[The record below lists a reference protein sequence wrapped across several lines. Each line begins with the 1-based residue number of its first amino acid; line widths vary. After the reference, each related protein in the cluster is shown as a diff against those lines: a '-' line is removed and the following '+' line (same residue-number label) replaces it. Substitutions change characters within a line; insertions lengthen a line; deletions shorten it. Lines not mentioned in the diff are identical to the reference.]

1 MELEKILEDLKTKRI
16 KKVIVDSDTFNEM
29 DDQYAIA
36 YAIGSDKM
44 DVVALNAAPFHND
57 RSTSFGDGMEKSYEE
72 ILRVLDHVEKVG
84 QYPVYKG
91 SPTRIDDDPE
101 FRPVDS
107 PAARAIIDAAH
118 KYDEIVYVLTT
129 GACTNVTSAVMLDPS
144 IKENICVIWLGGHC
158 LDFPDLGEFNLAQDY
173 AAGQILI
180 NTDVPLILL
189 PACDHGTSALVARLP
204 DMQGI
209 KGDSRACVFFRETLP
224 EEFNGD
230 YYENGW
236 ERVIW
241 DIAAPGVIA
250 VPEAYEFSIIPAPI
264 FGDDRTYAFDRTRHK
279 IIYMDKVDRDIVLG
293 DTFAA
298 IGTL

>member
-1 MELEKILEDLKTKRI
+1 MDLNKILDDVRSPRI

-36 YAIGSDKM
+36 YAIGSDRM
-44 DVVALNAAPFHND
+44 EVIGLNAAPFHND
-57 RSTSFGDGMEKSYEE
+57 RSANFEDGMEKSYDE
-72 ILRVLDHVEKVG
+72 ILRVLENIERPG
-84 QYPVYKG
+84 YCPVYKG
-91 SPTRIDDDPE
+91 SRTRIEDDPE
-101 FRPVDS
+101 HGPVDS
-107 PAARAIIDAAH
+107 PAARAIIEAAH
-118 KYDEIVYVLTT
+118 KYDETVYILTT
-129 GACTNVTSAVMLDPS
+129 GACTNVSSAVMLDPS
-144 IKENICVIWLGGHC
+144 IMEKICVIWLGGHC
-158 LDFPDLGEFNLAQDY
+158 LDFQDLGEFNLAQDY

-180 NTDVPLILL
+180 NSGVPLILL
-189 PACDHGTSALVARLP
+189 PACDHGTSALVTRLP

-250 VPEAYEFSIIPAPI
+250 VPHGYQFTIMAAPI
-264 FGDDRTYAFDRTRHK
+264 FGDNYRYAFDKTRHK
-279 IIYMDKVDRDIVLG
+279 IIYMDKVDRDIVLA
-293 DTFAA
+293 DTFAS
-298 IGTL
+298 IGSL

>member
-1 MELEKILEDLKTKRI
+1 MELERILEDLKTKRI

-129 GACTNVTSAVMLDPS
+129 GACTNVVSAVMLDPS

-173 AAGQILI
+173 AAGQI
-180 NTDVPLILL
+180 
-189 PACDHGTSALVARLP
+189 
-204 DMQGI
+204 
-209 KGDSRACVFFRETLP
+209 
-224 EEFNGD
+224 
-230 YYENGW
+230 
-236 ERVIW
+236 
-241 DIAAPGVIA
+241 
-250 VPEAYEFSIIPAPI
+250 
-264 FGDDRTYAFDRTRHK
+264 
-279 IIYMDKVDRDIVLG
+279 
-293 DTFAA
+293 
-298 IGTL
+298 

>member
-1 MELEKILEDLKTKRI
+1 MTLERILEDLKTPRV
-16 KKVIVDSDTFNEM
+16 KKVIVDSDTYNEM

-44 DVVALNAAPFHND
+44 DVIALNAAPFKND
-57 RSTSFGDGMEKSYEE
+57 RSESFEDGMEKSYDE
-72 ILRVLDHVEKVG
+72 ILRVLDHIEKVG
-84 QYPVYKG
+84 EYPAYKG
-91 SPTRIDDDPE
+91 SRTRIEDDPE
-101 FRPVDS
+101 HGPVDS
-107 PAARAIIDAAH
+107 PAARVIIEAAH

-129 GACTNVTSAVMLDPS
+129 GACTNVASAIMLDPS
-144 IKENICVIWLGGHC
+144 IKENICVVWLGGHC
-158 LDFPDLGEFNLAQDY
+158 LDFRDLGEFNLAQDY
-173 AAGQILI
+173 AAGQIML
-180 NTDVPLILL
+180 NSGVPLILL
-189 PACDHGTSALVARLP
+189 PACDHGTSALVTRLP

-209 KGDSRACVFFRETLP
+209 KGDSKACVFFRETLP

-250 VPEAYEFSIIPAPI
+250 VPHGYTFSIIPAPV
-264 FGDDRTYAFDRTRHK
+264 FGDNYQYAFDKTRHK
-279 IIYMDKVDRDIVLG
+279 IIYMDKVDRDIVLA

>member
-1 MELEKILEDLKTKRI
+1 MTLEKILEDLKTPRV
-16 KKVIVDSDTFNEM
+16 KKVIVDSDTYNEM

-44 DVVALNAAPFHND
+44 DVIALNAAPFKND
-57 RSTSFGDGMEKSYEE
+57 RSASFEDGMEKSYDE
-72 ILRVLDHVEKVG
+72 ILRVLDHIEKVG
-84 QYPVYKG
+84 QYPAYKG
-91 SPTRIDDDPE
+91 SRTRIEDDPE
-101 FRPVDS
+101 HGPVDS
-107 PAARAIIDAAH
+107 PAARVIIEAAH

-129 GACTNVTSAVMLDPS
+129 GACTNVSSAIMIDPS

-158 LDFPDLGEFNLAQDY
+158 LDFRDLGEFNLAQDY

-180 NTDVPLILL
+180 NSGVPLILL
-189 PACDHGTSALVARLP
+189 PACDHGTSALVTRLP

-209 KGDSRACVFFRETLP
+209 KGDSKACVFFRETLP

-250 VPEAYEFSIIPAPI
+250 VPHGYQLSIITAPI
-264 FGDDRTYAFDRTRHK
+264 FGDNYQYAYDKTRHK
-279 IIYMDKVDRDIVLG
+279 IIYMDKVDRDIVLA